1 VTAGAA
7 ISTDALVGVICQTG
21 DRFEI
26 IRNNDLSVIEE
37 GVEAMRIGLGK
48 KAIVG
53 VYVLLLTLV
62 SSRPYFYSLYDMDM
76 MGYIANAIAM
86 TGTSAKEI
94 HATAYRAVVLEAPDM
109 VKDHLLGRDM
119 AGPPIHPPP
128 NFILHTG
135 VTKMSLDGYPFDSG
149 DHNL

>member
-1 VTAGAA
+1 MTAGAA

-119 AGPPIHPPP
+119 AGPPSQWKSRQDRATNPDH
-128 NFILHTG
+128 FAE
-135 VTKMSLDGYPFDSG
+135 DGYPFDSG